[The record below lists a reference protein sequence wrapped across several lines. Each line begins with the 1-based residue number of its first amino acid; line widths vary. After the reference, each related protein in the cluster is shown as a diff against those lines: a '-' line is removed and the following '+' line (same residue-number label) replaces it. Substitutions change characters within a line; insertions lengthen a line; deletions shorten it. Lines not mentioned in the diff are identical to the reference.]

1 MADIEEKPRKI
12 IGFVTRAQATNVP
25 SMSVF
30 LPAPSHHCIYL
41 TAMLSYGF
49 LRRPNLRP
57 AQSLTKVTKWG
68 PTSFDV
74 RARSDVMD
82 IMARVTE
89 VSFLPA
95 ISSIVSVI
103 PSHLYVSISK
113 LNSNL
118 ETAKTVSCGVVSL
131 YAERKERK

>member
-1 MADIEEKPRKI
+1 
-12 IGFVTRAQATNVP
+12 
-25 SMSVF
+25 
-30 LPAPSHHCIYL
+30 
-41 TAMLSYGF
+41 
-49 LRRPNLRP
+49 
-57 AQSLTKVTKWG
+57 
-68 PTSFDV
+68 
-74 RARSDVMD
+74 MD

-89 VSFLPA
+89 VSFLPE

-103 PSHLYVSISK
+103 PSHLYVSLSK